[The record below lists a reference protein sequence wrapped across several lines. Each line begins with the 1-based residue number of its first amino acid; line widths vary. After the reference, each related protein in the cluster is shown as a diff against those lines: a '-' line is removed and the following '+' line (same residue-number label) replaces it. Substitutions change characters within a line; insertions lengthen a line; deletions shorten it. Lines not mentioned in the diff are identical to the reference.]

1 MAAGTV
7 AGLGADL
14 LMGRENQSNF
24 INAQAEQGAE
34 GFKRT
39 HFNPYEGGYNQG
51 QGGFRYGGPY
61 NEPVRKIPLLP
72 VLNREDSLPRKVPL
86 QMVPATPG
94 PYRFRSMQDNYREQE
109 REIERQRLLRV
120 KAAYDASLKL
130 ASGGPVAARHIIP
143 ENMAMEA
150 VQRGDNMA
158 IVPGM
163 GTGTEDNVQMGGIQV
178 SSGEGVMGDE
188 AMREAAFNQGIAYSD
203 FMMRNYPN
211 TTKLL
216 RRTGHFAYGG
226 PLRKRDGYALG
237 GPDGGPNIV
246 KSTVSSGDV
255 LDPVLIPYDFSELGY
270 MPNEDSSVMPDI
282 SARSEKSGSDQGF
295 DMEGFDKMNNASAI
309 AGGALG
315 LGSALYSAFQKR
327 SIPPPPEEYKPQL
340 LDLKTGAFANA
351 LEDRRKGAQ
360 VTGLYNFRGRQSLGG
375 ELGVLSAGLRQRNAD
390 AAAVEQVKNR
400 QEEYNNQLIN
410 NAELGN
416 IQRRDAYNQAQGEA
430 QDRFRAMKGAAVS
443 AGLNTMINAG
453 SQWMQNRLVAD
464 AAATQAGLYGGY
476 SLWQSG
482 KSNDSIDE
490 LTDYQFNRR
499 KNSRK

>member
-1 MAAGTV
+1 
-7 AGLGADL
+7 
-14 LMGRENQSNF
+14 
-24 INAQAEQGAE
+24 
-34 GFKRT
+34 
-39 HFNPYEGGYNQG
+39 
-51 QGGFRYGGPY
+51 
-61 NEPVRKIPLLP
+61 
-72 VLNREDSLPRKVPL
+72 
-86 QMVPATPG
+86 
-94 PYRFRSMQDNYREQE
+94 
-109 REIERQRLLRV
+109 
-120 KAAYDASLKL
+120 
-130 ASGGPVAARHIIP
+130 
-143 ENMAMEA
+143 MEA
-150 VQRGDNMA
+150 VQRNDDMS

-163 GTGTEDNVQMGGIQV
+163 GTGTEDNIQMGGIRV
-178 SSGEGVMGDE
+178 SPGEGVMSDE

-226 PLRKRDGYALG
+226 PVKKNDGYVLG

-246 KSTVSSGDV
+246 KSTVSSGYPSNWTVSDI
-255 LDPVLIPYDFSELGY
+255 LEFQSLANGPVRRMQPLNSLGAATAPVPK
-270 MPNEDSSVMPDI
+270 MDI
-282 SARSEKSGSDQGF
+282 LGGTNVGSTAGDDDKPGF
-295 DMEGFDKMNNASAI
+295 DMEGFDKMNNATAI
-309 AGGALG
+309 AGGVLG
-315 LGSALYSAFQKR
+315 LGSALYNAFQKR
-327 SIPPPPEEYKPQL
+327 SIPSPPEEYKPQL

-390 AAAVEQVKNR
+390 AAAVEQVKNK

-416 IQRRDAYNQAQGEA
+416 MQRMDAYNQAQSEA

-453 SQWMQNRLVAD
+453 SQWMQNRVMAD

-490 LTDYQFNRR
+490 LTNYQFNRR
-499 KNSRK
+499 KNRRK